1 MSADN
6 AILILG
12 TKDEYYVRHAQAID
26 NLYWSW
32 EDSRNE
38 FIVPIRVFEFFHNI
52 EPISREN
59 PECDKKVLELANKLY
74 EEIGY
79 LEYGIITLSIQNTFK
94 EVAYQAMLQAENEI
108 SHISKNKNL
117 SEENKVSFTEDIR
130 HTIENILEWVAKHG

>member
-12 TKDEYYVRHAQAID
+12 TTDEYRVGHFQAFD
-26 NLYWSW
+26 NLYWTW

-38 FIVPIRVFEFFHNI
+38 FVVPIRVFEFFHDI
-52 EPISREN
+52 EPISRKDT
-59 PECDKKVLELANKLY
+59 ECDKKVLELANKLY

-94 EVAYQAMLQAENEI
+94 EVAFQAMLQADEEMK
-108 SHISKNKNL
+108 SISKNTNL
-117 SEENKVSFTEDIR
+117 TAEKKHMFTEEIIS
-130 HTIENILEWVAKHG
+130 TIEDIIEWNAQNA